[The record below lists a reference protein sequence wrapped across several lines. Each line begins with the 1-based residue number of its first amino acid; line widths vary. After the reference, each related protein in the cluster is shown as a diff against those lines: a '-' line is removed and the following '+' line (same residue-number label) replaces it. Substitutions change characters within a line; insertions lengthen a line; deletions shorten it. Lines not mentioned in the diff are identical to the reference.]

1 MQLLLPLRFLI
12 IPTLSEPDTSARLSS
27 TMPKR
32 VWTYEKSRIY
42 SANFRCRSNDKNTE
56 VG

>member
-12 IPTLSEPDTSARLSS
+12 IPTLSEPDASARLSS

-42 SANFRCRSNDKNTE
+42 SELPVSLKNTE

>member
-1 MQLLLPLRFLI
+1 MQLLLPLCFLI

-42 SANFRCRSNDKNTE
+42 SGTSGVAQNDKNTE